1 VIQASRG
8 ARLVTAHPHMM
19 ANYGRLEI
27 NIVRGEGCWLYD
39 ESGNAYLDLVAG
51 IAVCALGHA
60 HPRIA
65 RAVAEQAATL
75 VHVSNL
81 VHHEPAGTLADRLA
95 ALSGFDAVFFCN
107 SGGEANEAAIKLA
120 RKHAWRRGEKDRNVI
135 LAANGS
141 FHGRTMGALAATDNP
156 AYHEGFEPLPRG
168 FAHVPFNDV
177 AALEA
182 AIDATTACFL
192 VEPVQG
198 ESGVVPAT
206 KEYLEAARRL
216 CDERGALLIFDEVQ
230 CGMGRLGRLFA
241 HQFYDVRPDA
251 FTLAKSLAN
260 GLPIGALIVRGEA
273 ATSLRPGDH
282 GTTFGGSPVPAAAA
296 LEHLAIRDV
305 VDLDAHVTAIGTLL
319 RAELAAIARDHAD
332 AFEEPR
338 GHGLMLGLPVRE
350 PLKASDFIP
359 HGLDNALFIN
369 AAGRNTLR
377 FVPPLILSAE
387 EVRIAAQ
394 RLRETIAATRG
405 SARSR

>member
-1 VIQASRG
+1 G
-8 ARLVTAHPHMM
+8 ARLVTQHPHLM

-27 NIVRGEGCWLYD
+27 NIVRGEGCWLFD
-39 ESGNAYLDLVAG
+39 ESGNAYLDMVAG

-65 RAVAEQAATL
+65 RAVSEQAATL

-95 ALSGFDAVFFCN
+95 KLAGFDAVFFCN
-107 SGGEANEAAIKLA
+107 SGAEANEAAIKLA
-120 RKHAWRRGEKDRNVI
+120 RKHAWRRGEKNRNVI

-156 AYHEGFEPLPRG
+156 AYHEGFEPLPLG
-168 FAHVPFNDV
+168 FAHVPFNDIG
-177 AALEA
+177 ALDA
-182 AIDATTACFL
+182 AIGDTTACFL

-198 ESGVVPAT
+198 ESGVLPAT
-206 KEYLEAARRL
+206 QDYLEAARRL

-241 HQFYDVRPDA
+241 HQVYGVTPDA

-260 GLPIGALIVRGEA
+260 GLPIGALIVRGDA
-273 ATSLRPGDH
+273 ATSLKPGDH

-305 VDLDAHVTAIGTLL
+305 VDLDEHVTRVGALL
-319 RAELAAIARDHAD
+319 RDELVAIAAEF
-332 AFEEPR
+332 AEIFEEPR
-338 GHGLMLGLPVRE
+338 GLGLMLGLPVRE
-350 PLKASDFIP
+350 GRKAGDFVAR
-359 HGLDNALFIN
+359 GLDHGLFIN

-377 FVPPLILSAE
+377 FVPPLIISAD
-387 EVRIAAQ
+387 EVRDAAV
-394 RLRETIAATRG
+394 RLRAVITATLSG
-405 SARSR
+405 

>member
-1 VIQASRG
+1 MIPVVARG
-8 ARLVTAHPHMM
+8 ARLVTTHPHVM

-81 VHHEPAGTLADRLA
+81 VHHEPAGMLADRLA
-95 ALSGFDAVFFCN
+95 ELSGFDTVFFCN
-107 SGGEANEAAIKLA
+107 SGAEANEAAIKLA
-120 RKHAWRRGEKDRNVI
+120 RKHAWRRGEKNRNVI
-135 LAANGS
+135 LAAHGS
-141 FHGRTMGALAATDNP
+141 FHGRTLGALAATDNP
-156 AYHEGFEPLPRG
+156 AYHEGFEPLPLG
-168 FAHVPFNDV
+168 FAHVPFNDI

-182 AIDATTACFL
+182 GIDETTACFL

-198 ESGVVPAT
+198 ESGIVPAT
-206 KEYLEAARRL
+206 REYLRAARRI

-230 CGMGRLGRLFA
+230 CGMGRLFA
-241 HQFYDVRPDA
+241 HQLYDVTPDA

-260 GLPIGALIVRGEA
+260 GLPIGALIVRGRA
-273 ATSLRPGDH
+273 ATSLQPGDH

-305 VDLDAHVTAIGTLL
+305 VDIDAQVITAGQLL
-319 RAELAAIARDHAD
+319 TDELAAVARDYSD
-332 AFEEPR
+332 VFEAPR
-338 GHGLMLGLPVRE
+338 GIGLMLGLPVRE
-350 PLKASDFIP
+350 GREAKTFVTR
-359 HGLDNALFIN
+359 GLDHGVFLN

-377 FVPPLILSAE
+377 FVPPLIISNDE
-387 EVRIAAQ
+387 IREAAV
-394 RLRETIAATRG
+394 RLRATIDATLRG
-405 SARSR
+405 

>member
-1 VIQASRG
+1 MIPMVKRG
-8 ARLVTAHPHMM
+8 ARLVTTHPHLM

-39 ESGNAYLDLVAG
+39 ESGNAYLDMVAG

-95 ALSGFDAVFFCN
+95 ELSGFDAVFFCN
-107 SGGEANEAAIKLA
+107 SGTEANEAAIKLA
-120 RKHAWRRGEKDRNVI
+120 RKHAWRRGEHERNVI
-135 LAANGS
+135 LAAKGS
-141 FHGRTMGALAATDNP
+141 FHGRTMGALATTDNP

-182 AIDATTACFL
+182 AIGPTTACFL

-198 ESGVVPAT
+198 ESGVVPANP
-206 KEYLEAARRL
+206 EYLEAARRL
-216 CDERGALLIFDEVQ
+216 CDEHGALLIFDEVQ
-230 CGMGRLGRLFA
+230 CGMGRLGPLFA
-241 HQFYDVRPDA
+241 FEHYGVRPDA

-273 ATSLRPGDH
+273 ATSLKPGDH

-296 LEHLAIRDV
+296 LEHLKIRDV
-305 VDLDAHVTAIGTLL
+305 LDLEEHVRIAGTLL
-319 RAELAAIARDHAD
+319 RAELQAIATELDTV
-332 AFEEPR
+332 FEAPR
-338 GHGLMLGLPVRE
+338 GIGLLLALPVRE
-350 PLKASDFIP
+350 PHVAKDFVAR
-359 HGLDNALFIN
+359 GLDHGIFLN

-377 FVPPLILSAE
+377 FVPPLIISVDEIRDA
-387 EVRIAAQ
+387 VQ
-394 RLRETIAATRG
+394 RLRATITATVRG
-405 SARSR
+405 

>member
-1 VIQASRG
+1 MLQTNRG
-8 ARLVTAHPHMM
+8 ARLVTQHPHLM
-19 ANYGRLEI
+19 ANYGRLAL

-65 RAVAEQAATL
+65 RAIAEQAATL

-95 ALSGFDAVFFCN
+95 ALSGFDTVFFCN
-107 SGGEANEAAIKLA
+107 SGSEANEAAIKLA
-120 RKHAWRRGEKDRNVI
+120 RKHAYRRGEPQRNVI
-135 LAANGS
+135 LAARGA
-141 FHGRTMGALAATDNP
+141 FHGRTMGALTATDNP
-156 AYHEGFEPLPRG
+156 KYHEGFQPLPAG
-168 FAHVPFNDV
+168 FAHVAFNDLE
-177 AALEA
+177 ALDA
-182 AIDATTACFL
+182 AIDETTACFL

-206 KEYLEAARRL
+206 QEYLEAARRL

-241 HQFYDVRPDA
+241 HQVYDVRPDA

-260 GLPIGALIVRGEA
+260 GLPIGALLVRGEA
-273 ATSLRPGDH
+273 ATALRPGDH
-282 GTTFGGSPVPAAAA
+282 GTTFGGSCVPAAAA

-305 VDLDAHVTAIGTLL
+305 IDLDAQVTAGGALL
-319 RAELAAIARDHAD
+319 RDELAAIADD
-332 AFEEPR
+332 FPTVFEAPR
-338 GHGLMLGLPVRE
+338 GLGLMLGLPVRE
-350 PLKASDFIP
+350 PHVAGDFVAP
-359 HGLDNALFIN
+359 ALDQNLFIN

-377 FVPPLILSAE
+377 FIPPLIISAD
-387 EVRIAAQ
+387 EVREGMQ
-394 RLRETIAATRG
+394 RLRATIA
-405 SARSR
+405 SFLQ

>member
-1 VIQASRG
+1 
-8 ARLVTAHPHMM
+8 M

-39 ESGNAYLDLVAG
+39 ESGNAYLDMVAG

-65 RAVAEQAATL
+65 RAIADQAATL

-95 ALSGFDAVFFCN
+95 ELSGFDAVFFCN
-107 SGGEANEAAIKLA
+107 SGAEANEAAIKLA
-120 RKHAWRRGEKDRNVI
+120 RKHAWRRGEKNRTTI
-135 LAANGS
+135 LAAHGS

-156 AYHEGFEPLPRG
+156 AYHEGFEPLPLG
-168 FAHVPFNDV
+168 FAFTDFNDV
-177 AALEA
+177 RALEQ
-182 AIDATTACFL
+182 AIDENTACFL

-206 KEYLEAARRL
+206 REYLEAARRL

-230 CGMGRLGRLFA
+230 AGMGRIGRLFA
-241 HQFYDVRPDA
+241 HQHFDVKPDA

-260 GLPIGALIVRGEA
+260 GLPIGALIVRGDA

-296 LEHLAIRDV
+296 LEHLAVRDV
-305 VDLDAHVTAIGTLL
+305 LDLDAHVVAVGELL
-319 RAELAAIARDHAD
+319 KNELAVVAAEHPQV
-332 AFEEPR
+332 FEAPR
-338 GHGLMLGLPVRE
+338 GVGLMLGLPVRAPHE
-350 PLKASDFIP
+350 AKAFVAR
-359 HGLDNALFIN
+359 GLDHGVFLN

-377 FVPPLILSAE
+377 FVPPLILSADE
-387 EVRIAAQ
+387 ARDAAV
-394 RLRETIAATRG
+394 RLRATIAATRAA
-405 SARSR
+405 SS

>member
-1 VIQASRG
+1 MIPVVARG
-8 ARLVTAHPHMM
+8 ARLVTTHPHVM

-95 ALSGFDAVFFCN
+95 ELSGFDAVFFCN
-107 SGGEANEAAIKLA
+107 SGAEANEAAIKLA
-120 RKHAWRRGEKDRNVI
+120 RKHAWRRGEKNRNVI
-135 LAANGS
+135 LAAHGS
-141 FHGRTMGALAATDNP
+141 FHGRTLGALAATDNP
-156 AYHEGFEPLPRG
+156 AYHEGFEPLPLG
-168 FAHVPFNDV
+168 FAHVPFNDIE
-177 AALEA
+177 ALDA
-182 AIDATTACFL
+182 AIDETTACFL

-198 ESGVVPAT
+198 ESGIVPAT
-206 KEYLEAARRL
+206 REYLRAARRI

-241 HQFYDVRPDA
+241 HQLYDVTPDA

-260 GLPIGALIVRGEA
+260 GLPIGALIVRGA
-273 ATSLRPGDH
+273 AAASLQPGDH

-305 VDLDAHVTAIGTLL
+305 VDIDAQVTTAGLL
-319 RAELAAIARDHAD
+319 LTDELAAIAREYSDV
-332 AFEEPR
+332 FEAPR
-338 GHGLMLGLPVRE
+338 GIGLMLGLPVRE
-350 PLKASDFIP
+350 GHEAKTFVTR
-359 HGLDNALFIN
+359 GLDHGVFLN

-377 FVPPLILSAE
+377 FVPPLIISNDE
-387 EVRIAAQ
+387 IREAAV
-394 RLRETIAATRG
+394 RLRATIDATL
-405 SARSR
+405 RS